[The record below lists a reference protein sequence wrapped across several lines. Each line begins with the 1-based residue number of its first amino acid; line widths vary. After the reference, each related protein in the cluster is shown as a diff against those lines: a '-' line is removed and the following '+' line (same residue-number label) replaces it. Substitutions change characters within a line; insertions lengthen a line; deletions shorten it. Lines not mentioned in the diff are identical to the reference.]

1 MQVLVQ
7 NLLFVLMLVL
17 VALCWALVI
26 AHQVD
31 WQPFNVA
38 RYPSL
43 QGSLYFAYT
52 VSALSVALFGLGILL
67 GLKK

>member
-7 NLLFVLMLVL
+7 SLLFVLLIVP

-26 AHQVD
+26 AHRVD

-52 VSALSVALFGLGILL
+52 VSALSLALFALAVLL
-67 GLKK
+67 SLKK